1 MSKQVS
7 TKPSKAD
14 GSARQRLLAAADELF
29 YREGVHTVGID
40 RVIERAGVAK
50 ASLYST
56 FGSKEELVLAY
67 LQGRADDRRQ
77 RILAGIAPH
86 DTPRAR
92 ILAVFDVLAAR
103 VAEPNFRGCAFVN
116 ASAEGPPGDNRLRR
130 ACDELR
136 QWMTR
141 LLTGLARELG
151 APDDPA
157 ALGRQLVLLYDGA
170 LLGASMDR
178 DGPRRASGPRHGGGA
193 AGHRDTQGDARQGVN
208 AGLDYGRVLI
218 VSSSA
223 SVRARL

>member
-1 MSKQVS
+1 MNRQVCIVKS
-7 TKPSKAD
+7 CRSSSRPSRRRRTA
-14 GSARQRLLAAADELF
+14 SARQRLLAAADELF

-67 LQGRADDRRQ
+67 LHGRADYQRQ
-77 RILAGIAPH
+77 RVLAGH
-86 DTPRAR
+86 RAR
-92 ILAVFDVLAAR
+92 TRRRARASWRCSTSWPAR
-103 VAEPNFRGCAFVN
+103 VGEPNFRGCAFVN

-136 QWMTR
+136 QWTTR
-141 LLTGLARELG
+141 LFTGLARELG
-151 APDDPA
+151 APDPA

-178 DGPRRASGPRHGGGA
+178 DARVVHQARAMAEALLDAVPRAPRAKA
-193 AGHRDTQGDARQGVN
+193 
-208 AGLDYGRVLI
+208 
-218 VSSSA
+218 
-223 SVRARL
+223 

>member
-1 MSKQVS
+1 MSKQLS
-7 TKPSKAD
+7 TKPARAD

-67 LQGRADDRRQ
+67 LHGRADHQRQ
-77 RILAGIAPH
+77 RVLAGIAPY
-86 DTPRAR
+86 DTPRGR

-103 VAEPNFRGCAFVN
+103 VVEPNFRGCAFVN

-136 QWMTR
+136 QWTAR
-141 LLTGLARELG
+141 LLIGLAREMG
-151 APDDPA
+151 APDPT

-170 LLGASMDR
+170 LLGAAMDR
-178 DGPRRASGPRHGGGA
+178 DARPVHQARAMAEALLDAVPRPPRAKA
-193 AGHRDTQGDARQGVN
+193 
-208 AGLDYGRVLI
+208 
-218 VSSSA
+218 
-223 SVRARL
+223 